1 MQGFSSLISQHA
13 FLFLAIVFFAGML
26 VGILGVRKAKAS
38 KSQAAISRPSDYILG
53 MYSLFTGETESAI
66 KRLSSVVEKLPDAVE
81 VYLALGNLYRQRGQL
96 EKAIRIHKTLLQRS
110 GLKQEERILALD
122 ALGTDYRVGGFLDR
136 ALQSFRDALAL
147 DPKDT
152 YALAQLVKLCE
163 ERGEWDKAYDYAKEL
178 FKKSRLVD
186 SKTLSYHLLKKGES
200 LAEEGRSFRAAVSFK
215 KAIRL
220 HSENTLAYMALIS
233 LYMKDEKTDKAR
245 KTFDTVIERF
255 PHKSYIFFPLLK
267 KLYPP
272 GEKTG
277 PEYLDILKKIAL
289 ERHQKRALLLYVEE
303 MESRGRDEEIRGA
316 VRDLVKHF
324 PRSRIVQKKVFR
336 LINEGKI
343 EGVFLSEV
351 SAALSKEQQLND
363 QFVCVYCGYRTGEI
377 LPRCPNC
384 KEWNSF
390 SDSEN

>member
-1 MQGFSSLISQHA
+1 MEGFSSLISQNA
-13 FLFLAIVFFAGML
+13 FLFLAVTFFAGMAA
-26 VGILGVRKAKAS
+26 GILGIKKGKTK
-38 KSQAAISRPSDYILG
+38 KSDAILSRPSDYILG
-53 MYSLFTGETESAI
+53 MYSLFTGETENAI

-136 ALQSFRDALAL
+136 AHQAFRDALAL

-152 YALAQLVKLCE
+152 YALAQLVKLSE
-163 ERGEWDKAYDYAKEL
+163 ERGEWDKAYEYAKEL

-186 SKTLSYHLLKKGES
+186 SKTLSYHLLKKGEA
-200 LAEEGRSFRAAVSFK
+200 LAEAGKHFSAAISYK

-220 HSENTLAYMALIS
+220 HAENTLAYLALVN
-233 LYMKDEKTDKAR
+233 LYLKDEKPDKAQ
-245 KTFDTVIERF
+245 KTFENVVERF

-267 KLYPP
+267 RLYPS
-272 GEKTG
+272 GGGT
-277 PEYLDILKKIAL
+277 EYLDVLKKIAL
-289 ERHQKRALLLYVEE
+289 ERHQKRALLMYLDEI
-303 MESRGRDEEIRGA
+303 ESLGRPEDIQVI
-316 VRDLVKHF
+316 VRDLVNHF
-324 PRSRIVQKKVFR
+324 PRSRIVQKKVFK

-343 EGVFLSEV
+343 GDGFLSDI
-351 SAALSKEQQLND
+351 SAALSKEKELND
-363 QFVCVYCGYRTGEI
+363 QFVCVYCGYKTGEI

-390 SDSEN
+390 ADSEN

>member
-1 MQGFSSLISQHA
+1 MEGFSSVFAQNA
-13 FLFLAIVFFAGML
+13 FLILAVTFLAGMAAGA
-26 VGILGVRKAKAS
+26 LGVRKVKAGR
-38 KSQAAISRPSDYILG
+38 KQASVSRPSDYILG
-53 MYSLFTGETESAI
+53 MYSLFTGETENAI

-136 ALQSFRDALAL
+136 ALQAFRDALAL

-152 YALAQLVKLCE
+152 YALAQLVKLSE
-163 ERGEWDKAYDYAKEL
+163 DRGEWDKAYDYAREL

-186 SKTLSYHLLKKGES
+186 SKTLSYHLLKKGEK
-200 LAEEGRSFRAAVSFK
+200 LAEEGASFRAAVSFK

-220 HSENTLAYMALIS
+220 HSENTLAYMALVS
-233 LYMKDEKTDKAR
+233 LYMKDNDLAR
-245 KTFDTVIERF
+245 ARRTFDTVIERF
-255 PHKSYIFFPLLK
+255 PHKSYVFFPLLK
-267 KLYPP
+267 KLYPST
-272 GEKTG
+272 GDG
-277 PEYLDILKKIAL
+277 PEYLEILKKIAL
-289 ERHQKRALLLYVEE
+289 GRHQKRALILYLDEIENLGRAEE
-303 MESRGRDEEIRGA
+303 VQLV

-324 PRSRIVQKKVFR
+324 PRSRIVQKRVFR

-343 EGVFLSEV
+343 EGAFLSEI
-351 SAALSKEQQLND
+351 SAAFSREKELND

-390 SDSEN
+390 ADSEN

>member
-1 MQGFSSLISQHA
+1 MQGFSDLISQHT
-13 FLFLAIVFFAGML
+13 FLFLAVVFFAGMV
-26 VGILGVRKAKAS
+26 VGILGVRKAKAGRTQS
-38 KSQAAISRPSDYILG
+38 TISRPSDYILG

-110 GLKQEERILALD
+110 GLMQEERILALD

-136 ALQSFRDALAL
+136 ALQAFRDALAL

-163 ERGEWDKAYDYAKEL
+163 DRGEWDKAYDYAKEL

-186 SKTLSYHLLKKGES
+186 SKTLSYHLLKKGEALS
-200 LAEEGRSFRAAVSFK
+200 EAGKSFSAVISFR

-220 HSENTLAYMALIS
+220 HSENTLAYMALIT
-233 LYMKDEKTDKAR
+233 LYMKDGKLEKAQ

-255 PHKSYIFFPLLK
+255 PHKSYVFFPLLK
-267 KLYPP
+267 KLYPSE
-272 GEKTG
+272 GG
-277 PEYLDILKKIAL
+277 REYIEILRKIAL
-289 ERHQKRALLLYVEE
+289 GRHQKRALLLYL
-303 MESRGRDEEIRGA
+303 EEIENGGRPDEIQG
-316 VRDLVKHF
+316 VIRDLVKHF

-343 EGVFLSEV
+343 EGGFLSEI
-351 SAALSKEQQLND
+351 SGALSREKELND

-390 SDSEN
+390 ADSEN

>member
-1 MQGFSSLISQHA
+1 MEGFSSLIAQNA
-13 FLFLAIVFFAGML
+13 FLFLAVTFFAGIA
-26 VGILGVRKAKAS
+26 VGILGIKKGKTRKSGAVL
-38 KSQAAISRPSDYILG
+38 SRPSDYILG
-53 MYSLFTGETESAI
+53 MYSLFTGETENAI

-136 ALQSFRDALAL
+136 AHQAFRDALAL

-152 YALAQLVKLCE
+152 YALAQLVKLSE
-163 ERGEWDKAYDYAKEL
+163 DRNEWDKAYEYAKEL

-186 SKTLSYHLLKKGES
+186 SKTLSYHLLKKGEA
-200 LAEEGRSFRAAVSFK
+200 LADAGKHFSAALSYK

-220 HSENTLAYMALIS
+220 HTENTLAYIALVS
-233 LYMKDEKTDKAR
+233 LYLKEDKLDKAQ
-245 KTFDTVIERF
+245 KTFETVVERF

-267 KLYPP
+267 RLYPS
-272 GEKTG
+272 GSG
-277 PEYLDILKKIAL
+277 SEYLEILKKIAL
-289 ERHQKRALLLYVEE
+289 ERHQKRALLLYL
-303 MESRGRDEEIRGA
+303 EEIESLGKSEEIPSII
-316 VRDLVKHF
+316 RDLVKHF

-336 LINEGKI
+336 LINEEKI
-343 EGVFLSEV
+343 NGGFLSEI
-351 SAALSKEQQLND
+351 SGALSKEKELND
-363 QFVCVYCGYRTGEI
+363 QFVCVYCGYKTGEI

-390 SDSEN
+390 ADSEN

>member
-1 MQGFSSLISQHA
+1 MQGFAALISQHIY
-13 FLFLAIVFFAGML
+13 LFLAVVFFAGMI
-26 VGILGVRKAKAS
+26 VGILGVRKAKAGRT
-38 KSQAAISRPSDYILG
+38 QAAISRPSDYILG
-53 MYSLFTGETESAI
+53 MYSLFTGETENAI

-136 ALQSFRDALAL
+136 ALQAFRDALAL

-152 YALAQLVKLCE
+152 YALTQLVKLCE
-163 ERGEWDKAYDYAKEL
+163 ERGEWDKAYDYARDL

-186 SKTLSYHLLKKGES
+186 SKTLSYHLLKKGEI
-200 LAEEGRSFRAAVSFK
+200 LADEGKSFSAAIAFK
-215 KAIRL
+215 KAVRL
-220 HSENTLAYMALIS
+220 HSENTLAYMALIT
-233 LYMKDEKTDKAR
+233 LYMKDGKTEKAQ

-255 PHKSYIFFPLLK
+255 PHKSYVFFPLLK
-267 KLYPP
+267 KLYPS
-272 GEKTG
+272 GG
-277 PEYLDILKKIAL
+277 GSEYIDILRKIAL
-289 ERHQKRALLLYVEE
+289 GRHQKRALLLYL
-303 MESRGRDEEIRGA
+303 EEIENGGNREEIHG
-316 VRDLVKHF
+316 VIRDLVKHF

-336 LINEGKI
+336 LINEGRI
-343 EGVFLSEV
+343 EGSFLTEI

-363 QFVCVYCGYRTGEI
+363 QFICVYCGYRTGEI

-390 SDSEN
+390 ADSEN